1 VSFYEFLLFLHIS
14 AAIAWI
20 GSGTLLN
27 LLAFRYDKSADH
39 DGLRRIAKDAGELA
53 LILFIP
59 ASVSVLILGILLT
72 IDGPWSFGDL
82 WIVIG
87 LGGIASTIFI
97 GAAILGPRAEALGE
111 RLEREGMTPAV
122 GVAIKQFLTLA
133 RIDLVVLYVVVADM
147 AIKPTGDDVGVL
159 IGMALIVIAAVAFFG
174 SRARALGGEPGVG
187 ATAAAGQGLEPR

>member
-1 VSFYEFLLFLHIS
+1 MSLYDLLLFLHIA
-14 AAIAWI
+14 AAIVWI

-27 LLAFRYDKSADH
+27 LLAFRYDKASDH
-39 DGLRRIAKDAGELA
+39 DGLRRVAKDAGELA

-59 ASVSVLILGILLT
+59 ASVAVLILGILLT

-97 GAAILGPRAEALGE
+97 GATILGPRAEALGE
-111 RLEREGMTPAV
+111 RMEREGMTSEVA
-122 GVAIKQFLTLA
+122 VAIKQFLTLA

-159 IGMALIVIAAVAFFG
+159 VGMALVILAAIAFFG
-174 SRARALGGEPGVG
+174 SRARALSEPVVTPQTQ
-187 ATAAAGQGLEPR
+187 A